1 MSNKS
6 AQKETSQHLGQWSA
20 QDLMF
25 VPLGGS
31 GEIGMNANLFH
42 YQDQW
47 LMVDL
52 GISFPDETMP
62 GIDVVLPDLS
72 FIEKRRK
79 SLAGLVITHGHEDH
93 LGAIPYLWERLK
105 CPIFATPFT
114 LALVRAKLRENLPDA
129 KVELIALP
137 FNAPVEIGSFSVE
150 MISLTHSIPDPAG
163 LVLRAGGKTIFH
175 TGDWKF
181 DEDPLLGPVS
191 DQNALKALG
200 DAGVDVMIGDST
212 NAMVEG
218 RTGSEADARD
228 GLIKEIKKATGRV
241 AVTCFASNVAR
252 VNTLVHA
259 AKATG
264 RSPILIGRALHRITE
279 AARSCGYL
287 QDWPDLLSEDDYDLV
302 PRENV
307 LMICTGSQGEPRSAM
322 SRIALGSHHSISLDK
337 GDTVMFSSRQIPGNE
352 PAIAKVQDNLIR
364 RGIHVVTDDDA
375 PIHVSGHPARDEMAE
390 MYQLIRPQLAIPVH
404 GTARH
409 LKAHAALAK
418 SCQVPATLIPNN
430 GDMIVLND
438 GEAAMIGT
446 AETGLQTFE
455 GGEVIS
461 IDSDTMRDRRR
472 MLWNGSVTA
481 SVVLSLSGDLCLAPQ
496 ISQSGL
502 SEGYR
507 ADDYLAEASIR
518 IEDAILGLSD
528 EKVLDDQRVTEVCAQ
543 ALRGLAKSMFKRRP
557 MVQVHVL
564 RVDALS
570 VTGE

>member
-1 MSNKS
+1 
-6 AQKETSQHLGQWSA
+6 
-20 QDLMF
+20 
-25 VPLGGS
+25 
-31 GEIGMNANLFH
+31 MNANLFH
-42 YQDQW
+42 FNDQW

-72 FIEKRRK
+72 FIEKRKK

-105 CPIFATPFT
+105 CPIYATPFT
-114 LALVRAKLRENLPDA
+114 MALIRGKLQEHLPDA
-129 KVELIALP
+129 KVKLIGLP
-137 FNAPVEIGSFSVE
+137 FNAPVDIGSFSVE

-181 DEDPLLGPVS
+181 DTDPLIGPVS
-191 DQNALKALG
+191 DQNALKELG

-218 RTGSEADARD
+218 RTGSEADAKA
-228 GLIKEIKKATGRV
+228 GLIAEIKKAKGRV

-252 VNTLVHA
+252 VNTLVQA
-259 AKATG
+259 AAELG
-264 RSPILIGRALHRITE
+264 RSPLLVGRALHRVTE

-287 QDWPDLLSEDDYDLV
+287 QDWPDLLSEDDYDLI
-302 PRENV
+302 PKENV
-307 LMICTGSQGEPRSAM
+307 LMICTGSQGEPRSALA
-322 SRIALGSHHSISLDK
+322 RIASGSHHAISLDK
-337 GDTVMFSSRQIPGNE
+337 GDTVMFSSREIPGNE

-375 PIHVSGHPARDEMAE
+375 PIHVSGHPAREEMAE
-390 MYQLIRPQLAIPVH
+390 MYQLIRPKLAIPVH

-409 LKAHAALAK
+409 LKAHAGLAK
-418 SCQVPATLIPNN
+418 SCQVQDTIIPNN
-430 GDMIVLND
+430 GDMIRLN
-438 GEAAMIGT
+438 GEKSERLGT
-446 AETGLQTFE
+446 VETGLQTFE
-455 GGEVIS
+455 AGQVIS
-461 IDSDTMRDRRR
+461 IDGDTMRDRRR
-472 MLWNGSVTA
+472 LLWNGSVTA
-481 SVVLSLSGDLCLAPQ
+481 SVVLNLAGDLCLAPQ
-496 ISQSGL
+496 ITQTGL
-502 SEGYR
+502 SEGFR
-507 ADDYLAEASIR
+507 ADDYLAEASLR
-518 IEDAILGLSD
+518 VEDAILSLSN
-528 EKVLDDQRVTEVCAQ
+528 KAVTDDQRVEDVCTQ
-543 ALRGLAKSMFKRRP
+543 ALRGLARTMFKRRP

>member
-259 AKATG
+259 AKATS
-264 RSPILIGRALHRITE
+264 RSPILI
-279 AARSCGYL
+279 
-287 QDWPDLLSEDDYDLV
+287 
-302 PRENV
+302 
-307 LMICTGSQGEPRSAM
+307 
-322 SRIALGSHHSISLDK
+322 
-337 GDTVMFSSRQIPGNE
+337 
-352 PAIAKVQDNLIR
+352 
-364 RGIHVVTDDDA
+364 
-375 PIHVSGHPARDEMAE
+375 
-390 MYQLIRPQLAIPVH
+390 
-404 GTARH
+404 
-409 LKAHAALAK
+409 
-418 SCQVPATLIPNN
+418 
-430 GDMIVLND
+430 
-438 GEAAMIGT
+438 
-446 AETGLQTFE
+446 
-455 GGEVIS
+455 
-461 IDSDTMRDRRR
+461 
-472 MLWNGSVTA
+472 
-481 SVVLSLSGDLCLAPQ
+481 
-496 ISQSGL
+496 
-502 SEGYR
+502 
-507 ADDYLAEASIR
+507 
-518 IEDAILGLSD
+518 
-528 EKVLDDQRVTEVCAQ
+528 
-543 ALRGLAKSMFKRRP
+543 
-557 MVQVHVL
+557 
-564 RVDALS
+564 
-570 VTGE
+570 